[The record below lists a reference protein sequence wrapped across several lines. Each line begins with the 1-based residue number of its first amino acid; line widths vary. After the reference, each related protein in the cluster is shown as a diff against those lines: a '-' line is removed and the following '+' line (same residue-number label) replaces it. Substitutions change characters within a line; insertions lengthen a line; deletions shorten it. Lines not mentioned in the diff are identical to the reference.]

1 MRTRPFPTDS
11 VLDETGHRFVT
22 RSDLLSSL
30 ADAQRSGRGVGV
42 VYVDI
47 DRFHQVNTRWGQDVG
62 DQVLAE
68 LTWRLA
74 ARLPLGACLARAGGD
89 AFLVVVPAPTA
100 ADVRA
105 VAATLLDA
113 VQETVQVGDIKL
125 SVAASAGVASQEP
138 GDAPSDLVEQ
148 AFVACRRAKSSVP
161 GHVVGYEVAHSTEAA
176 WRERL
181 QDDLRGAIGAGEL
194 RLAVQPIVDLGDG
207 GVRGVEAL
215 IRWQH
220 PVDGLLAPAVFLPIA
235 ESAGLMVP
243 IGDWV
248 LGEAIRLAAALN
260 ATHHERPLRMWVNLA
275 AQQLVDGDHFLRLVR
290 DAMAAGSVTADL
302 LGFEVTES
310 GLLEDLPAAVL
321 VLSALRELGFPIA
334 LDDFGTGY
342 SSLSYLR
349 QLPVTKL
356 KIDRSFVRGIGT
368 GSLADEAIVE
378 GVIDLAHALGLQV
391 VAEGVEEPEQVD
403 TLIRMGADMV
413 QGYLYGKPGDIS
425 EMEHKLGQLWAGHP
439 APAAAS
445 LTYDRRAED
454 LPGMGSPR
462 ARLLLTALDAAHD
475 SIVLTRSTG
484 SEVPPVIVYVNNAF
498 EVETGFTARDVV
510 GRPIDVVLPADRD
523 ASVTDLFDRVHASA
537 AAATTEIAMTRADG
551 TTFPC
556 ELTLSPIADERGAQT
571 HWLHVRRDL
580 TQRHSTE
587 GDRNRFQ
594 GLIEQS
600 ASLVFLAETGGKWV
614 YANAAQRL
622 ALGLTPDDDLS
633 TVTTAGA
640 LGRTLDDVREQVWP
654 SLASTGQWS
663 GESAFRN
670 QVTGAVTETVSD
682 VTMVDDPLRP
692 GIRIFAVV
700 SRDVTEMKRLEA
712 QDRHRREL
720 ASFAASLAQRAL
732 HQGRDEL
739 FGDLDHVLA
748 ALGSLLCADL
758 AFVDTIDLDDNILRP
773 IGGWASDRYIHGN
786 ELPDAVALD
795 GLTEWIAKLRSDAV
809 LLNYGPQ
816 DKQSTWARELDE
828 HFPGEWRDGINL
840 YAPLRV
846 DGVLLGVLGVSSLDA
861 DHAWTS
867 DQFDTVQQVADTLAN
882 LLSRERADRSLR
894 ASEERLNAML
904 ANTGD
909 ILIVINDD
917 GFITFVNDRIRA
929 VLGHE
934 PADVV
939 GNFFL
944 DLVHPDDHQFAAESF
959 AETVSG
965 GVAPVTQ
972 VRVVDIAGRG
982 HWYDADTSGV
992 YDPLVG
998 GYLISLRDVAI
1009 QRAEQESAGRRAEFG
1024 QVVLGF
1030 SQMALEVE
1038 SGAILPRLNHH
1049 LAHLGRALHSDTAFA
1064 SFLDGDHVRNVAGWA
1079 TDHTPD
1085 DAFALPETYLPAVAA
1100 RYRTLEPLVVSD
1112 IDLHHDS
1119 WADEWRAFPVPD
1131 RAGLNV
1137 PLVSEGRCL
1146 GNIGVAMATEVRE
1159 WDADEIEL
1167 VRRVS
1172 ETVSALLAREQVEG
1186 SLRRSEAR
1194 LAALL
1199 NGSMDLVVVVGDD
1212 GTVRYA
1218 NGAVHRLL
1226 GYTPE
1231 QLVGMNPSELVHPDD
1246 IELGFERLAS
1256 LFRDEPTEAPI
1267 IRLVT
1272 ADSRVISFEVTTGML
1287 TDPVAGGRVL
1297 TWRDVTSR
1305 LALEQEAET
1314 RISHLRYAFDIAQ
1327 DALDLE
1333 AHEFLA
1339 GLGEV
1344 CDTIAEMLAVDFVY
1358 VDQLEERNCR
1368 LVNLAGFV
1376 GNGAV
1381 QKATPGQTI
1390 AFDVVPQWVARLR
1403 KPEPIVVTDVLAG
1416 NEPWIAEKRDSLG
1429 GERSLIAMGMSAAGE
1444 LFGVLGVS
1452 MAAAPRQWTDDEVA
1466 FVRILAETIA
1476 HVLERARV
1484 DEALRASE
1492 ARFRALSETAADVV
1506 VLLDARARIAYASP
1520 SSLGL
1525 LGLTPDQLRGRRV
1538 TSLIHPED
1546 RRALLQAAPSVRAGG
1561 SYVSEL
1567 RLLRAD
1573 RTAVWVA
1580 NSTTAVLDPVT
1591 HELLEYRVSVRDISE
1606 RKRLEAELEQ
1616 QALHDPLTGV
1626 GNRFLLQSSLDDAS
1640 TPDTDDTDLAV
1651 LLLDLDRFK
1660 EVNDTYGH
1668 AIGDE
1673 VLVIVASRLSSL
1685 TRSTDT
1691 LTRTGG
1697 DEFVIVCPDT
1707 DQASAVAIGERIL
1720 RALGGQIATSAAVV
1734 TIGASVGVSHR
1745 RGAVG
1750 DPDALLIEADHAMY
1764 AAKRAGRNQVR
1775 VSPALR

>member
-1 MRTRPFPTDS
+1 
-11 VLDETGHRFVT
+11 
-22 RSDLLSSL
+22 
-30 ADAQRSGRGVGV
+30 
-42 VYVDI
+42 
-47 DRFHQVNTRWGQDVG
+47 
-62 DQVLAE
+62 
-68 LTWRLA
+68 
-74 ARLPLGACLARAGGD
+74 
-89 AFLVVVPAPTA
+89 
-100 ADVRA
+100 
-105 VAATLLDA
+105 

-176 WRERL
+176 RRERL
-181 QDDLRGAIGAGEL
+181 QDDLRGAIAAGEL
-194 RLAVQPIVDLGDG
+194 RLVVQPIIDLGDG

-220 PVDGLLAPAVFLPIA
+220 PVDGLLAPATFLPIA
-235 ESAGLMVP
+235 DSAGLMVA

-248 LGEAIRLAAALN
+248 LSEAIRLAGALN
-260 ATHHERPLRMWVNLA
+260 ATHRDRPLRMWVNLA

-290 DAMAAGSVTADL
+290 DALTVGAITADV

-378 GVIDLAHALGLQV
+378 GIIDLAHALGLQV

-413 QGYLYGKPGDIS
+413 QGYLYGKPGDLS
-425 EMEHKLGQLWAGHP
+425 ELESVLGLLWAGHP

-484 SEVPPVIVYVNNAF
+484 GEVPPVIVYVNNAF

-510 GRPIDVVLPADRD
+510 GRPIDIVLPADRD
-523 ASVTDLFDRVHASA
+523 ASMTDWFDHVHATGT
-537 AAATTEIAMTRADG
+537 AATTEIAMTRADG

-580 TQRHSTE
+580 TQRRSTE

-614 YANAAQRL
+614 YANAAQRV
-622 ALGLTPDDDLS
+622 ALGLDPDDDLS
-633 TVTTAGA
+633 SVTTTDA
-640 LGRTLDDVREQVWP
+640 LGRTLDDIREQVWP
-654 SLASTGQWS
+654 ALASSGQWS
-663 GESAFRN
+663 GEAAFLNR
-670 QVTGAVTETVSD
+670 VTGDVTETISD

-700 SRDVTEMKRLEA
+700 SRDVTEVKRLEA

-739 FGDLDHVLA
+739 FVDLDNVLA
-748 ALGSLLCADL
+748 TLGSLLGVDL
-758 AFVDTIDLDDNILRP
+758 AFVDTIDLDEGLLRP
-773 IGGWASDRYIHGN
+773 IGGWASARFVHGD
-786 ELPDAVALD
+786 ELPESIPLD
-795 GLTEWIAKLRSDAV
+795 GLTEWIANLSSDAV
-809 LLNYGPQ
+809 LLNYGPET
-816 DKQSTWARELDE
+816 KHSGWARELDE
-828 HFPGEWRDGINL
+828 HFPGEWRDGIIL

-846 DGVLLGVLGVSSLDA
+846 DRVLLGVLGLSRLDT
-861 DHAWTS
+861 HHTWTS

-917 GFITFVNDRIRA
+917 GFITFVNDRIRP

-944 DLVHPDDHQFAAESF
+944 DLVHPDDHQVAAESF
-959 AETVSG
+959 AATVSG
-965 GVAPVTQ
+965 DVPPVTQ
-972 VRVVDIAGRG
+972 VRVLDVDGRA

-998 GYLISLRDVAI
+998 GYLISLRDVAT
-1009 QRAEQESAGRRAEFG
+1009 QRAEQESAGRRAEFE

-1049 LAHLGRALHSDTAFA
+1049 LEHLGRALHSDTAFA

-1079 TDHTPD
+1079 ADDTPD
-1085 DAFALPETYLPAVAA
+1085 NAFALPDTYLPAVAA
-1100 RYRTLEPLVVSD
+1100 RYRTLEPLVVND
-1112 IDLHHDS
+1112 IDLHDEA
-1119 WADEWRAFPVPD
+1119 WAEEWRAFPVPD

-1137 PLVSEGRCL
+1137 PLVSAGRCL
-1146 GNIGVAMATEVRE
+1146 GNIGVAMATEARE
-1159 WDADEIEL
+1159 WDVDEIEL

-1186 SLRRSEAR
+1186 SLRRSETR

-1199 NGSMDLVVVVGDD
+1199 NGSMDLVLVVGDD
-1212 GTVRYA
+1212 GRVRYA
-1218 NGAVHRLL
+1218 NGAVQRLL

-1231 QLVGMNPSELVHPDD
+1231 QLVGMNPRELVHGDD

-1256 LFRDEPTEAPI
+1256 LFRDEPTDAPI
-1267 IRLVT
+1267 IRLV
-1272 ADSRVISFEVTTGML
+1272 AASGRVISFEVTTGVM

-1297 TWRDVTSR
+1297 TWRDVTAR
-1305 LALEQEAET
+1305 LALEAAAAA

-1333 AHEFLA
+1333 AHEFLDR
-1339 GLGEV
+1339 LGEV
-1344 CDTIAEMLAVDFVY
+1344 CDTIAEMLGVDFVY
-1358 VDQLEERNCR
+1358 VDQLEERNSR
-1368 LVNLAGFV
+1368 LLNLAGFV

-1390 AFDVVPQWVARLR
+1390 PFDVVPQWVARLR
-1403 KPEPIVVTDVLAG
+1403 KPEPIVVTDVNTG

-1452 MAAAPRQWTDDEVA
+1452 MATAPRQWTDDEVA

-1506 VLLDARARIAYASP
+1506 VLLDANARIAYASP
-1520 SSLGL
+1520 SSVGL
-1525 LGLTPDQLRGRRV
+1525 LGLTPDQLHGRRV

-1561 SYVSEL
+1561 SYASEL

-1573 RTAVWVA
+1573 RTPVWVA
-1580 NSTTAVLDPVT
+1580 NSTTAVLDPIT

-1626 GNRFLLQSSLDDAS
+1626 GNRFLLQSSLDVAS
-1640 TPDTDDTDLAV
+1640 TPNADDTDLAV

-1673 VLVIVASRLSSL
+1673 VLVIVASRLASL

-1697 DEFVIVCPDT
+1697 DEFVIVCPNT
-1707 DQASAVAIGERIL
+1707 DRAAAVAIAERIL
-1720 RALGGQIATSAAVV
+1720 RSLGGQIATSAAVV

-1745 RGAVG
+1745 RGPVG

-1775 VSPALR
+1775 VSPAPR